1 MAHYHKPDAV
11 TARVI
16 NPLIIAL
23 TKLGLSAPFH
33 KYCHGFRAHFAANMR
48 GIVRIAAIAFTKGCF
63 PCVGLS
69 RATVR
74 SFPRRSW
81 SRRQRWPS
89 KEPCSTRCGNGP
101 PWCCFCITS
110 RLCPTSRPRNK
121 CSCICVRCND
131 GAAVGP
137 QATFPS
143 KTSQDGAA
151 RRLSPPLDHAL
162 VKAVACE
169 LIAET
174 KQPLS
179 RQSLADVTV
188 RARTALGK
196 PLSRST
202 VWRMLA
208 TDAIKPWRY
217 KYWIFPRDPA
227 FAEKAGPILDLYAG
241 KWQGKFLGPK
251 DHVLSADEKTS
262 IQARIRCHPSL
273 PPTPGR
279 PASIEN
285 EYERGGALQYLAAW
299 DVRRGYVMG
308 RCEPT
313 TGIAPFGRLVDQ
325 VLAEEPYRSGER
337 LFWIVDNGSSHRGA
351 AAKQRLSQ
359 VDSRIILV
367 HTPVHASW
375 LNQVEIYF
383 SIIQRKV
390 LTPNDFAD
398 LEAIRLRLAF
408 YEELSNQSPTPFQW
422 KFDRTKLATLLAKI
436 EARRMAL
443 ADTQYTCLEEAA

>member
-1 MAHYHKPDAV
+1 
-11 TARVI
+11 
-16 NPLIIAL
+16 
-23 TKLGLSAPFH
+23 
-33 KYCHGFRAHFAANMR
+33 
-48 GIVRIAAIAFTKGCF
+48 
-63 PCVGLS
+63 
-69 RATVR
+69 
-74 SFPRRSW
+74 
-81 SRRQRWPS
+81 
-89 KEPCSTRCGNGP
+89 
-101 PWCCFCITS
+101 
-110 RLCPTSRPRNK
+110 
-121 CSCICVRCND
+121 
-131 GAAVGP
+131 
-137 QATFPS
+137 
-143 KTSQDGAA
+143 
-151 RRLSPPLDHAL
+151 LDHAL

-443 ADTQYTCLEEAA
+443 ADAQYTCLEEAA